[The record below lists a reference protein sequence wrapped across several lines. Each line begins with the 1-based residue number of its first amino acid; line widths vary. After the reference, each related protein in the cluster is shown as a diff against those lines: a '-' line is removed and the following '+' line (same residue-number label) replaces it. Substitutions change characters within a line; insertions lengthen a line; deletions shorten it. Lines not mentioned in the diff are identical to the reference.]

1 LEQYGLST
9 VYPIVITIAIFSGQ
23 ALAMIGVKDLD
34 RRLAQSAK
42 GDKLFL
48 LFIML
53 LFPSIANKSFT
64 VFRCREIPGLEYK
77 VLDEDFSVVCGEA
90 HHNMYVIIACISI
103 AVCKL
108 TFKYSE

>member
-1 LEQYGLST
+1 M
-9 VYPIVITIAIFSGQ
+9 V
-23 ALAMIGVKDLD
+23 GVKDLD

-64 VFRCREIPGLEYK
+64 VFRCREIRGLEYT

-90 HHNMYVIIACISI
+90 HHNMYAIIAFISI
-103 AVCKL
+103 AVCKWVWYRGGCGCKIVRL
-108 TFKYSE
+108 IDNIVH